1 MPRNDKHPSLLCQ
14 GLKSLKNIY
23 QTKKTELCRFFLFA
37 CLSMIYQEDP
47 LNNNKVKGERFIA
60 INIKGRFHNASFLS

>member
-1 MPRNDKHPSLLCQ
+1 
-14 GLKSLKNIY
+14 
-23 QTKKTELCRFFLFA
+23 LFA

-60 INIKGRFHNASFLS
+60 INIKGRLHNASFLL